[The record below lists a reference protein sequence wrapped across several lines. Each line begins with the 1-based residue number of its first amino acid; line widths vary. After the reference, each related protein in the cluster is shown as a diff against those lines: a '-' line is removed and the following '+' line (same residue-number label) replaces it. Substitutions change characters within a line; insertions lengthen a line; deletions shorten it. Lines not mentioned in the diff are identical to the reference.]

1 MRTLKTKT
9 SKLIY
14 ACAALGVNLLNLMVG
29 SYLCSAI
36 IAEGFGAQQLANH
49 TFEGHD
55 LVIAGLWA
63 IFGVIAKIID
73 GVIDIPMASFTDRLK
88 SRWGRR
94 RPAILIGMVPMIIS
108 YCLFLLVPNKEGI
121 TLLNTIY
128 YFVILSIFYTTYT
141 LTMVTYYATFTEIVD
156 TEEDRRFIS
165 NVKSVCDIVYFILGF
180 VLVPMFLNGLNIRIV
195 ALIVL
200 PLVLTMLIPIFM
212 IKEPSTKDGANSYEK
227 TVNLFQSLK
236 YTFKN
241 KDFIVWMV
249 VYAFMTFGLQLF
261 LNGINEFFSI
271 TGLSMM
277 IVMASSFAPVPFTF
291 FIYNRLIKKKGFGF
305 AFRYVLSMY
314 SIGMIGMFF
323 AAFVQNGTIK
333 LILAIVCAL
342 FCSLAVGALFSV
354 AYSIPSQLAAEDEQR
369 TGISHSAMY
378 FAVQGLFSGVAS
390 GIGGTAFLTLLKK
403 SSFNGQKGT
412 FYTTL
417 FAGIACLIACL
428 LIAILPASI
437 RRMGKENAEGEVYDD
452 RSFKQKVFDWI
463 AGEPTKL
470 ERILYWVGLCV
481 VLCVCAILIVIVAA
495 KL

>member
-1 MRTLKTKT
+1 MRTLKTKS

-14 ACAALGVNLLNLMVG
+14 ACAALGVNLLNLVVG

-36 IAEGFGAQQLANH
+36 LASGFGTDALANH
-49 TFEGHD
+49 TFEGVD
-55 LVIAGLWA
+55 LVIPGLWA

-94 RPAILIGMVPMIIS
+94 RPAILIGMIPMIAS

-128 YFVILSIFYTTYT
+128 YFVILAIFYTSYT

-165 NVKSVCDIVYFILGF
+165 NVKSICDIVYFILGF

-200 PLVLTMLIPIFM
+200 PLVFTMLIPIFM
-212 IKEPSTKDGANSYEK
+212 IKEESTKDGANSYEK

-241 KDFIVWMV
+241 KDFIMWMI

-261 LNGINEFFSI
+261 LSGINEFFSI
-271 TGLSMM
+271 TGISMM
-277 IVMASSFAPVPFTF
+277 VVMSISFAPVPFTF

-305 AFRYVLSMY
+305 AFRYVLLMY

-323 AAFVQNGTIK
+323 AGYVNSTTVK
-333 LILAIVCAL
+333 TILAIICAL

-354 AYSIPSQLAAEDEQR
+354 AYAIPSQLAADDEQR

-390 GIGGTAFLTLLKK
+390 GIGGTAVLTLLKENQ
-403 SSFNGQKGT
+403 FFGHKGT

-417 FAGIACLIACL
+417 VAGIACLVACI
-428 LIAILPASI
+428 LIGILPQSI
-437 RRMGKENAEGEVYDD
+437 KKMGKKEDAQ
-452 RSFKQKVFDWI
+452 SQ
-463 AGEPTKL
+463 L
-470 ERILYWVGLCV
+470 ES
-481 VLCVCAILIVIVAA
+481 
-495 KL
+495 KEQNS

>member
-9 SKLIY
+9 SKIIY

-29 SYLCSAI
+29 SYICSAI
-36 IAEGFGAQQLANH
+36 IAEGFGSEQLATH

-88 SRWGRR
+88 SKWGRR
-94 RPAILIGMVPMIIS
+94 RPAILMGMIPMIIS
-108 YCLFLLVPNKEGI
+108 YCLFLFVPNKEGI
-121 TLLNTIY
+121 TLLNTVY
-128 YFVILSIFYTTYT
+128 YFVVLAIFYTTYT

-156 TEEDRRFIS
+156 NEADRRFIS
-165 NVKSVCDIVYFILGF
+165 NVKSVCDIVYFILGY
-180 VLVPMFLNGLNIRIV
+180 VLVPMFLKGLNIRIV
-195 ALIVL
+195 SLIVL

-212 IKEPSTKDGANSYEK
+212 IKEESTKDGVNSYEK
-227 TVNLFQSLK
+227 TVNLVKSLK

-241 KDFIVWMV
+241 KDFIIWMI

-291 FIYNRLIKKKGFGF
+291 FIYNKLIKKKGFGF
-305 AFRYVLSMY
+305 AFRYVLIMY
-314 SIGMIGMFF
+314 SVGMIGMFF
-323 AAFVQNGTIK
+323 ASYITNSTLK
-333 LILAIVCAL
+333 LVMAIVFAL
-342 FCSLAVGALFSV
+342 FCSLAIGALFSV
-354 AYSIPSQLAAEDEQR
+354 GYSIPSQLAAEDEMR

-390 GIGGTAFLTLLKK
+390 GIGGSAMLTLLKK
-403 SSFNGQKGT
+403 NTFFGQKGT
-412 FYTTL
+412 YYTTL
-417 FAGIACLIACL
+417 VAGIACLF
-428 LIAILPASI
+428 AS
-437 RRMGKENAEGEVYDD
+437 
-452 RSFKQKVFDWI
+452 
-463 AGEPTKL
+463 
-470 ERILYWVGLCV
+470 
-481 VLCVCAILIVIVAA
+481 ILIVILPNSIKTMGRVS
-495 KL
+495 KEQSME